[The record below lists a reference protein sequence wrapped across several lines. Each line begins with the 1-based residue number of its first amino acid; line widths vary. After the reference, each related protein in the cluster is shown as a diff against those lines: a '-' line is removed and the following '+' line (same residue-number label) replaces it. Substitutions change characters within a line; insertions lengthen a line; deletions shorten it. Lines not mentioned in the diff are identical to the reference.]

1 MRTHMVSCRTKPS
14 HTSSDN
20 ERFFI
25 IAAIYSGC
33 FFFFSCSLSRCPGA
47 LMLLL
52 LLLEVQLYFFSPEM
66 RYDAIVAIHRI
77 LPFSALKSKRN
88 NIVLISRD
96 LLHTD
101 GMAQI
106 IGTPNIRKHKNEM
119 KIEPDL
125 LIYIYFVNGF

>member
-1 MRTHMVSCRTKPS
+1 
-14 HTSSDN
+14 
-20 ERFFI
+20 
-25 IAAIYSGC
+25 
-33 FFFFSCSLSRCPGA
+33 
-47 LMLLL
+47 
-52 LLLEVQLYFFSPEM
+52 M